1 MNRGEWD
8 ECEGEAVGCAVER
21 GEADAVD
28 CDEAFFD
35 DVAGRGLRT
44 CDSYE
49 FGVTIVVDFFD
60 LTGAINVSLH
70 QVAADA
76 RVVFESSFEVDV
88 SALLEFSEPG

>member
-1 MNRGEWD
+1 MKVKLSGVQSNVVRLTPST
-8 ECEGEAVGCAVER
+8 ATKP
-21 GEADAVD
+21 
-28 CDEAFFD
+28 FFD
-35 DVAGRGLRT
+35 DVAGRGLRASN
-44 CDSYE
+44 CYE